1 MKVLAAIDIMNGE
14 VVRLTKGDQATK
26 KVYSKDPVEIAKKWE
41 KDGADMLHIVDLDA
55 AFGSTSNNNL
65 SIISEILKAVN
76 IKVQIG
82 GGIRDTDTFERIA
95 KMGFSRIVVGTMAY
109 RNTNELR
116 LLCKNYSD
124 KIVISLD
131 EMNGKVMIDG
141 WQSSSDSTVDD
152 AIIKF
157 NKFGISNF
165 LLTSIIKD
173 GTLSGPDIVTLNSI
187 NTDRKS
193 KIIASGGI
201 SNLLDVLRVRSIGC
215 DSVILGKALYEERLE
230 IKKVKALA

>member
-55 AFGSTSNNNL
+55 AFGSTSNNL

-141 WQSSSDSTVDD
+141 WQSSSDSTVDN

>member
-1 MKVLAAIDIMNGE
+1 MKVLAAIDIMDGE

-26 KVYSKDPVEIAKKWE
+26 KVYSKDPVEVAKKWE

-55 AFGSTSNNNL
+55 TFGSATNNL
-65 SIISEILKAVN
+65 SIISDILHAVN
-76 IKVQIG
+76 IRVQIG

-109 RNTNELR
+109 RNANELR
-116 LLCKNYSD
+116 SLCKNYSD

-131 EMNGKVMIDG
+131 EINGKVMIDG
-141 WQSSSDSTVDD
+141 WQSSSNYTVDD
-152 AIIKF
+152 AINKF

-193 KIIASGGI
+193 KVIASGGI
-201 SNLLDVLRVRSIGC
+201 SNLLDVLKVRSIGC
-215 DSVILGKALYEERLE
+215 DSVILGRALYEERLD

>member
-1 MKVLAAIDIMNGE
+1 
-14 VVRLTKGDQATK
+14 
-26 KVYSKDPVEIAKKWE
+26 
-41 KDGADMLHIVDLDA
+41 MLHIVDLDA
-55 AFGSTSNNNL
+55 AFGSTSNNL

>member
-14 VVRLTKGDQATK
+14 VVRLTKGDQSTK
-26 KVYSKDPVEIAKKWE
+26 KVYSKDPVQVAKKWE

-55 AFGSTSNNNL
+55 AFGSATNNL
-65 SIISEILKAVN
+65 SIISDILHAVN
-76 IKVQIG
+76 IRVQIG

-109 RNTNELR
+109 RNENELR
-116 LLCKNYSD
+116 SLSKNYSD

-131 EMNGKVMIDG
+131 EINGKVMIEG
-141 WQSSSDSTVDD
+141 WKSSSDYTIDD
-152 AIIKF
+152 AISKF
-157 NKFGISNF
+157 SKFGIYNF

-187 NTDRKS
+187 NSDRKS

-201 SNLLDVLRVRSIGC
+201 SNLLDVLRVRAIGC

-230 IKKVKALA
+230 IKKVKAVA

>member
-1 MKVLAAIDIMNGE
+1 MKVIAAIDIMNGE

-26 KVYSKDPVEIAKKWE
+26 KVYSNDPVQIAKKWE

-55 AFGSTSNNNL
+55 AFGSGTNNL
-65 SIISEILKAVN
+65 SIISEILHAVN
-76 IKVQIG
+76 IRVQIG
-82 GGIRDTDTFERIA
+82 GGIRDTDTFERIV

-109 RNTNELR
+109 RNVNELR

-124 KIVISLD
+124 KIVVSLD
-131 EMNGKVMIDG
+131 EIDGKVMIEG
-141 WQSSSDSTVDD
+141 WKSSSDYRIDD
-152 AIIKF
+152 AISKF
-157 NKFGISNF
+157 NKFGITNF

-173 GTLSGPDIVTLNSI
+173 GTLLGPDIVTLNNI

-215 DSVILGKALYEERLE
+215 DSVILGKALYEERLD

>member
-26 KVYSKDPVEIAKKWE
+26 KVYSKDPVQIAKKWE
-41 KDGADMLHIVDLDA
+41 EDGADMLHIVDLDA
-55 AFGSTSNNNL
+55 AFGSATNNL
-65 SIISEILKAVN
+65 SIISELLHAVN
-76 IKVQIG
+76 IPVQIG
-82 GGIRDTDTFERIA
+82 GGIRDTDTFERIV

-109 RNTNELR
+109 RNVNELR

-124 KIVISLD
+124 KIVVSLD
-131 EMNGKVMIDG
+131 EIDGKVMIEG
-141 WQSSSDSTVDD
+141 WKSSSDYRIVD
-152 AIIKF
+152 AISKF
-157 NKFGISNF
+157 NKFGITNF

-173 GTLSGPDIVTLNSI
+173 GTLLGPDIVTLNSI

>member
-14 VVRLTKGDQATK
+14 VIRLTKGDQSTK
-26 KVYSKDPVEIAKKWE
+26 KVYSKDPVQVAKKWE
-41 KDGADMLHIVDLDA
+41 KDGADILHVVDLDA
-55 AFGSTSNNNL
+55 AFGSATNNL
-65 SIISEILKAVN
+65 SIISDILHAVN
-76 IKVQIG
+76 IRVQIG

-95 KMGFSRIVVGTMAY
+95 KMGFARIVVGTMAY
-109 RNTNELR
+109 RNVNGLR
-116 LLCKNYSD
+116 LLSKNYSD

-131 EMNGKVMIDG
+131 EINGKVMIEG
-141 WQSSSDSTVDD
+141 WKSSSDYTVDD

-173 GTLSGPDIVTLNSI
+173 GTLSGPDIVTLNSV

-230 IKKVKALA
+230 IRKVKTLA

>member
-14 VVRLTKGDQATK
+14 VVRLTKGDQSTK
-26 KVYSKDPVEIAKKWE
+26 KVYSKDPVQVAKKWE
-41 KDGADMLHIVDLDA
+41 KDGADMLHVVDLDA
-55 AFGSTSNNNL
+55 AFGSATNNL
-65 SIISEILKAVN
+65 SIISDILHAVN
-76 IKVQIG
+76 IRVQIG

-109 RNTNELR
+109 RNENELR
-116 LLCKNYSD
+116 SLSKKYSD

-131 EMNGKVMIDG
+131 EINGKVMIEG
-141 WQSSSDSTVDD
+141 WKSSSDYTIDD
-152 AIIKF
+152 AITKF
-157 NKFGISNF
+157 NKFGIFNF

-201 SNLLDVLRVRSIGC
+201 SNLLDVLRVRAIGC

-230 IKKVKALA
+230 IKKVKAVA

>member
-1 MKVLAAIDIMNGE
+1 MKVIAAIDIMNGE

-26 KVYSKDPVEIAKKWE
+26 KVYSNDPVQIAKKWE

-55 AFGSTSNNNL
+55 AFGSGTNNL
-65 SIISEILKAVN
+65 SIISEILNAVN
-76 IKVQIG
+76 IRVQIG
-82 GGIRDTDTFERIA
+82 GGIRDTDTFERIV

-109 RNTNELR
+109 RNVNELR

-124 KIVISLD
+124 KIVVSLD
-131 EMNGKVMIDG
+131 EIDGKVMIEG
-141 WQSSSDSTVDD
+141 WKSSSDYRIDD
-152 AIIKF
+152 AISKF
-157 NKFGISNF
+157 NKFGITNF

-173 GTLSGPDIVTLNSI
+173 GTLLGPDIVTLNSI